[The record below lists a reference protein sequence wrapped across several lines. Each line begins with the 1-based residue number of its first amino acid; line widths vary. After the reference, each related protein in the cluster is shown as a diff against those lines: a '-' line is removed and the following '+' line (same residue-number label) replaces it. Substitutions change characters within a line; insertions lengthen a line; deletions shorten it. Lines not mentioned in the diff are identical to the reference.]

1 MKRAGNNSTTLCYD
15 SFSMES
21 IAHLIQ
27 TRRSIRR
34 YQDTAVPQPLI
45 EQLLETAMWAPSA
58 HNRQPW
64 RFAVMSQFEQKD
76 RLATAMGNKL
86 RHDRTQDGDPPEDI
100 EKDVARSYAR
110 LTQSPTII
118 IICLSMSEMDSY
130 PDPHR
135 SQAERV
141 MTIQSVAMAA
151 QNLLLLAHEQG
162 LGACWVC
169 APLFV
174 PELVRETC
182 KLPTTWEPQGLITL
196 GYPAQEKSKTRQ
208 DWRSKVRFL

>member
-1 MKRAGNNSTTLCYD
+1 MKRAKNNSTTLCYD

-21 IAHLIQ
+21 FEHLIR

-34 YQDTAVPQPLI
+34 YQETAVPQPLI
-45 EQLLETAMWAPSA
+45 EKLLETAMWAPSA

-64 RFAVMSQFEQKD
+64 RFAVMSQFELKD
-76 RLATAMGNKL
+76 KLATAMGKKL
-86 RHDRTQDGDPPEDI
+86 RQDRTLDGDPIEDI

-110 LTQSPTII
+110 LTQAPTII
-118 IICLSMSEMDSY
+118 IICLSMSDMDNY

-135 SQAERV
+135 NLAERV

-151 QNLLLLAHEQG
+151 QNLLLLAHQHG

-174 PELVRETC
+174 PELVRETLQ
-182 KLPTTWEPQGLITL
+182 LPTTWEPQGLITL
-196 GYPAQEKSKTRQ
+196 GYPAQEKNKTRQ
-208 DWRSKVRFL
+208 EWRSKVRFL